1 MKILAIDTSSGT
13 ESIALLED
21 GSTVGEWLSTRVG
34 LHSRYLV
41 GNIKRFLES
50 LRVELSEIELFA
62 VTTGPGSFTG
72 LRVGISTV
80 KGLSWTLGR
89 AVAGVSTLESL
100 AMNVSPTEATI
111 CPLMDARQ
119 KELYTAL
126 FRYRGRELERLT
138 EDRCVKIESFIE
150 FLEESGREDVI
161 LLGDGIEAAEKVID
175 VGQRRWITLPER
187 FWHVGAHNVGILAW
201 QKGIRESP
209 HRLVPNYIRK
219 SHAEIK
225 KEGGSR

>member
-21 GSTVGEWLSTRVG
+21 GSLVGEWLSARVG

-41 GNIKRFLES
+41 GNTKRFLES
-50 LRVELSEIELFA
+50 MRVELSEVELFA

-89 AVAGVSTLESL
+89 AVAGVSTLEAL
-100 AMNVSPTEATI
+100 AMNVSHTETII

-119 KELYTAL
+119 KEVYTAL

-138 EDRCVKIESFIE
+138 EDRTVRIEGLGE
-150 FLEESGREDVI
+150 FLEEGGREDVI
-161 LLGDGIEAAEKVID
+161 LLGDGIEPAREALKGCGKRKLI
-175 VGQRRWITLPER
+175 LPER
-187 FWHVGAHNVGILAW
+187 FWYVRAHNVGILAW
-201 QKGIRESP
+201 QKGMKESP
-209 HRLVPNYIRK
+209 YRLVPNYIRK